1 MDAVGRLVDRYGAAM
16 DASQGS
22 ELTPVQQLDLIPIKW
37 MYASDNFS
45 GEGGRK
51 GGVTGA
57 APQDEAVSG
66 IMGMMGAAAGAAAGA
81 VGKAARAGAHR
92 NPFRALNVHGLPGAR
107 DEGIYLV
114 FTHLT
119 GRHSAGIYVTKEE
132 AIQIVNWFI
141 NILVTAGTAVPFL
154 EEQGGGGRR
163 RKRKSH
169 KRKSHKR
176 KSRGRKRT
184 RRRR

>member
-1 MDAVGRLVDRYGAAM
+1 MDAVGRLMDRAGAAM
-16 DASQGS
+16 DASQGG
-22 ELTPVQQLDLIPIKW
+22 ELTSVQKLDLIPIKW
-37 MYASDNFS
+37 MYASDNLS
-45 GEGGRK
+45 GEGGRR

-66 IMGMMGAAAGAAAGA
+66 IMGMMGAAAGA
-81 VGKAARAGAHR
+81 VGRAARAGAHR

-132 AIQIVNWFI
+132 AIGIVNWFI
-141 NILVTAGTAVPFL
+141 NILVEGGTAVPFL
-154 EEQGGGGRR
+154 EEQGGGGKR

-176 KSRGRKRT
+176 KSHGRKRT